1 MFTYRQAPTA
11 EEAAEAG
18 AALREGLPA
27 LTSIAGAL
35 AAAIQQEHGLGTGA
49 AGERGSDCENEAFG
63 SCHSR
68 TL

>member
-27 LTSIAGAL
+27 LTST
-35 AAAIQQEHGLGTGA
+35 AAIQQEHGLGAGA
-49 AGERGSDCENEAFG
+49 AGGQGSD
-63 SCHSR
+63 
-68 TL
+68 